1 MFRFEFNKE
10 EITSKELMFVVA
22 SVVIGVGIF
31 RLPALLAENT
41 NSADGILSILISGI
55 VTMTTAWTMGR
66 FAKYFPNTHFYD
78 FTKMIITKPA
88 AWLVTLLF
96 GIHFMIL
103 TAYEIRAIAQVTR
116 NYLLSTT
123 PVEVLSLLF
132 LFVIQYAVFGS
143 RISLIRLNTI
153 FLPIVL
159 AISLLLPTLN
169 IQLMEI
175 KNLLPVFTTDAAGYA
190 KAMLDSYFSFIGF
203 SVIVF
208 YSHLIKDPENA
219 SKEAAK
225 GIFIAVLLYM
235 MIHLTCI
242 SIFSNNVTAN
252 INTPTIELGKEVEL
266 PGGFFERF
274 ESVFFT
280 IWIMTIFN
288 TTSMSMDI
296 SLLAFTSLF
305 KRLNKKA
312 VILLI
317 SPMIY
322 LIGIFPKNL
331 NALDTMGNFVSYTGL
346 TFTLVVVPS
355 IFLIAKIRG
364 LAKQ

>member
-1 MFRFEFNKE
+1 MYRFEFNKE

-22 SVVIGVGIF
+22 NMVIGAGIL
-31 RLPALLAENT
+31 RLPAFLAQNT
-41 NSADGILSILISGI
+41 NSADGVISILISG
-55 VTMTTAWTMGR
+55 TATIIAAWVMGR
-66 FAKYFPNTHFYD
+66 FAKYFPNTQFYD
-78 FTKMIITKPA
+78 FTKTIITKPA
-88 AWLVTLLF
+88 AWLLTLLL

-103 TAYEIRAIAQVTR
+103 TAYEVRAIAQVTR
-116 NYLLSTT
+116 NYLLPTT
-123 PVEVLSLLF
+123 PVEALSLLF

-143 RISLIRLNTI
+143 RVSLIRLNTV

-159 AISLLLPTLN
+159 AISLLLPILN
-169 IQLMEI
+169 IKLMEL
-175 KNLLPVFTTDAAGYA
+175 KNILPILTTDVLGYA
-190 KAMLDSYFSFIGF
+190 KAALDSYFSFIGF

-208 YSHLIKDPENA
+208 YSYLIKDPENT
-219 SKEAAK
+219 SSEAAK
-225 GIFIAVLLYM
+225 GMVIPILLYVM
-235 MIHLTCI
+235 VHITCV
-242 SIFSNNVTAN
+242 SVFSNNATAN
-252 INTPTIELGKEVEL
+252 IYTPTIELGKEVEL

-305 KRLNKKA
+305 KRLNKKN
-312 VILLI
+312 VILII
-317 SPMIY
+317 SPIIY

-331 NALDTMGNFVSYTGL
+331 NALDKVGDFVSYAGL
-346 TFTLVVVPS
+346 VYTLIVVPS

>member
-1 MFRFEFNKE
+1 MFRYEFNKE
-10 EITSKELMFVVA
+10 QITSKELMFVVA
-22 SVVIGVGIF
+22 NMVIGAGIF
-31 RLPALLAENT
+31 RLPAYLAENT
-41 NSADGILSILISGI
+41 NSADGVLSILITGI
-55 VTMTTAWTMGR
+55 VTMAAAWTMGR
-66 FAKYFPNTHFYD
+66 LVKYFPNTHFYE
-78 FTKMIITKPA
+78 FSKVIITKPA

-96 GIHFMIL
+96 GIHFMML

-116 NYLLSTT
+116 NYLLPTT
-123 PVEVLSLLF
+123 PIEVLSLLF
-132 LFVIQYAVFGS
+132 LFVIQYAVVGS
-143 RISLIRLNTI
+143 RVSLIRLNTI

-159 AISLLLPTLN
+159 SISFLLPALN
-169 IQLMEI
+169 IELMEV
-175 KNLLPVFTTDAAGYA
+175 KNLLPVLTTDVTGYA

-208 YSHLIKDPENA
+208 YSHLIKDPDNA

-225 GIFIAVLLYM
+225 GILIVILLYM
-235 MIHLTCI
+235 MIHIACI
-242 SIFSNNVTAN
+242 SIFSNDVTAN

-312 VILLI
+312 VVLAI
-317 SPMIY
+317 SPIIY

-331 NALDTMGNFVSYTGL
+331 NALDKMGEIVSYAGL
-346 TFTLVVVPS
+346 LFTLIVVPS

-364 LAKQ
+364 LAK